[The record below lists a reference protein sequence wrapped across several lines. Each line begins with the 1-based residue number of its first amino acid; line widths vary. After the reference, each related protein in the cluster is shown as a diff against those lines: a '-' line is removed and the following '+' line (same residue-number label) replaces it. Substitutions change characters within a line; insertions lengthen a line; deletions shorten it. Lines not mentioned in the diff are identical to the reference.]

1 MEVPQ
6 LRSPGDR
13 QEGSRRLPRLRSSPE
28 LLRDR
33 SQELLIEY
41 FFLSLFLSPNR
52 KTPAANCGGCFA
64 VSSTLERDNV
74 QAVNHLVHRV
84 IRGALP
90 RFSGVRGIE
99 IPRNRFFSCT
109 VNGTFSFWRDKKRMW
124 GWNCG
129 FRKMPRYDWQRAVRT
144 KYVKRI
150 SALRTNLF
158 RRSLRRGTFHR
169 RKVPK
174 DRWGVSMRPRPL
186 ATPQAPEGCMPGA
199 F

>member
-1 MEVPQ
+1 M
-6 LRSPGDR
+6 
-13 QEGSRRLPRLRSSPE
+13 
-28 LLRDR
+28 
-33 SQELLIEY
+33 
-41 FFLSLFLSPNR
+41 
-52 KTPAANCGGCFA
+52 
-64 VSSTLERDNV
+64 SSTLERDNV

-158 RRSLRRGTFHR
+158 CRSLRRGTFHR

-186 ATPQAPEGCMPGA
+186 ATPQAPEGSQQSAPRCAVRSYEQTQKNPRGA
-199 F
+199 ILAGFYYPIFRENYIMLTALVLTSTS

>member
-1 MEVPQ
+1 M
-6 LRSPGDR
+6 
-13 QEGSRRLPRLRSSPE
+13 
-28 LLRDR
+28 
-33 SQELLIEY
+33 
-41 FFLSLFLSPNR
+41 
-52 KTPAANCGGCFA
+52 
-64 VSSTLERDNV
+64 SSTLERDNV

-158 RRSLRRGTFHR
+158 CRSLRRGTFHR

-174 DRWGVSMRPRPL
+174 T
-186 ATPQAPEGCMPGA
+186 AGA
-199 F
+199 FRCAPDPWRLLKRRRAACPVHFDKQKQIAKFFPNTTKTAPFRVRFAVF